1 MMRRTGTRRF
11 TEAAAALA
19 AVLVALLPAMGS
31 QRALAAT
38 EMVDTALVLAV
49 DVSGSVDEARFA
61 LQMEGIAKA
70 FEDPEVQRAML
81 AGPHRAMFV
90 TLVEW
95 SDKAVVAVPWTLIA
109 NPTDAN
115 AFAARLRQTP
125 RHGAEFTCMSRAL
138 QLVGDK
144 VLPFLPMPA
153 SHTVVDVSSDGHDNC
168 NLTPTVDVLRDEL
181 VAGGVT
187 INGLPI
193 LEGDEAATLE
203 DWYKAHVI
211 GGPSAFIIPA
221 HGYADFE
228 RAIRRKFVTEISERM
243 PALPGTH

>member
-11 TEAAAALA
+11 TEALA
-19 AVLVALLPAMGS
+19 GLLAVLLLPVLPA
-31 QRALAAT
+31 RAET

-49 DVSGSVDEARFA
+49 DVSQSVNEERFA

-70 FEDPEVQRAML
+70 FEDSEVQRSL
-81 AGPHRAMFV
+81 FSGPHRAMFV

-95 SDKAVVAVPWTLIA
+95 SDKAMVAVPWTLIA
-109 NPTDAN
+109 SAEDAK
-115 AFAARLRQTP
+115 AFAETLRKTP

-153 SHTVVDVSSDGHDNC
+153 NRTVVDVSSDGHDNC
-168 NLTPTVDVLRDEL
+168 NLSPTVDVLRDAL
-181 VAGGVT
+181 VAEGVI

-203 DWYKAHVI
+203 PWYKAHVI
-211 GGPSAFIIPA
+211 GGTSAFTVPA

-228 RAIRRKFVTEISERM
+228 RAMRRKFVTEISEVVPP
-243 PALPGTH
+243 PAE